1 MKKLK
6 LIITLESDTLPAS
19 GEGYG
24 DIIDNDAVFDE
35 NGIPFIPAK
44 RIKGLLRDS
53 LKELEE
59 TAAGIIPKHIDLI
72 FGIKGSDK
80 PAPVHFSNLFP
91 AGYEKIKDWAEYY
104 IKNNFISP
112 EDIRSQYSNIRTQTK
127 LSEKGTAEEHSLRTI
142 RVLDKGLV
150 FEGEILA
157 ECGEAEEKLLALAAA
172 NLKMLG
178 TKRNRGYGR
187 IKAEITEN
195 GNSLFDKFFKSAE
208 ELCIS

>member
-1 MKKLK
+1 MKKLILK
-6 LIITLESDTLPAS
+6 ITLESDALPAS

-24 DIIDNDAVFDE
+24 DIIDNDAVYDD

-53 LKELEE
+53 LKELKD
-59 TAAGIIPKHIDLI
+59 TAAGINSSHIDGI

-80 PAPVHFSNLFP
+80 PAPVYFSNLYP
-91 AGYEKIKDWAEYY
+91 LNYASIKEWAEYY
-104 IKNNFISP
+104 VKEKYISP
-112 EDIRSQYSNIRTQTK
+112 EEIRSQYTNIRTQTK
-127 LSEKGTAEEHSLRTI
+127 LNEKGTAEEHSLRTI

-150 FEGEILA
+150 FEGEISA
-157 ECGEAEEKLLALAAA
+157 ECREIEVKLLSLAAA

-187 IKAEITEN
+187 IKAEIYDN
-195 GNSLFDKFFKSAE
+195 KMSLFEKYFKSE
-208 ELCIS
+208 EDLCIS